1 MPNVDSNF
9 EARARL
15 GDALRRTRISRNLTL
30 EDLAESDLGPRQW
43 SQSHLSKVER
53 AKEVPTGDLVH
64 FYERITEQPPG
75 SLTTLWEAM
84 TGEEFIPAD
93 DARKSIPDWVMERME
108 MDLDLRCH
116 PAKLIETR
124 DLVTNRAGLED
135 YWTVYDPNSEA
146 ANPKDFSFGIELGG
160 ILGDKLNV
168 EGSSLIRG
176 QVHFGR
182 PLDKGEWIRL
192 KFVHTFRA
200 EDLPPTLAFTVHS
213 ERTREAIL
221 TVRFSEST
229 RVHVFANVFA
239 QYAEALNAGADPIL
253 TRSLGVKEIPQ
264 SGDHSVNYRFVFP
277 RPGMYSGL
285 IWERPAKAAVTKKR
299 SR

>member
-1 MPNVDSNF
+1 MIIPDPTDPSRVQ
-9 EARARL
+9 L
-15 GDALRRTRISRNLTL
+15 GLELRRVRTAANLTL
-30 EDLAESDLGPRQW
+30 EDLADSNIGPRRW

-53 AKEVPTGDLVH
+53 SKEVPTSDLVH

-93 DARKSIPDWVMERME
+93 DARKTIPDWVMERME

-146 ANPKDFSFGIELGG
+146 ANPKDFSFGVELGG

-229 RVHVFANVFA
+229 KVHVFNNVFA
-239 QYAEALNAGADPIL
+239 QYAEALNAGADPVL

-264 SGDHSVNYRFVFP
+264 SGDHSVSYRFVFP

-285 IWERPAKAAVTKKR
+285 IWERPAKTVVTKKR